1 MILYKT
7 DLYYLAF
14 EEERFIVSSIASL
27 PKPFRAVNRGW
38 RGNKEEILAK
48 FDAAMAGGGL
58 NLSTEEFALRSIS
71 IINSF
76 GQQLRL
82 PFWEADV

>member
-7 DLYYLAF
+7 DLYYLAL
-14 EEERFIVSSIASL
+14 EEERFI
-27 PKPFRAVNRGW
+27 
-38 RGNKEEILAK
+38 KEEILAK
-48 FDAAMAGGGL
+48 FDATMAGGGL

>member
-14 EEERFIVSSIASL
+14 EEERFIVSSIAPL

-48 FDAAMAGGGL
+48 FDAAMAGGL
-58 NLSTEEFALRSIS
+58 NLSTAEFASQSIA
-71 IINSF
+71 ILNSF